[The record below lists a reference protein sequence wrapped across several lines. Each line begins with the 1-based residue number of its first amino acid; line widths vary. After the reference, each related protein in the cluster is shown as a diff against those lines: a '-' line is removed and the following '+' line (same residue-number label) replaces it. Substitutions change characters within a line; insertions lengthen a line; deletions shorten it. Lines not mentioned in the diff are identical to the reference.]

1 MWKLRAVDSD
11 PTVPLVFR
19 LLAGHMRTIG
29 RTSGANFIVDAP
41 LISRVH
47 EHLYFGAIDPSVD
60 LGVTF
65 DHIISLY
72 PFERYAFTNAQ
83 TFIEVQMDDVAR
95 IPDEEQ
101 LAMLALWVNQCR
113 RSGPTLVHC

>member
-29 RTSGANFIVDAP
+29 RTSGANFVVDAP

-47 EHLYFGAIDPSVD
+47 CRLIVANDGRVEVVD
-60 LGVTF
+60 L
-65 DHIISLY
+65 DS
-72 PFERYAFTNAQ
+72 TNG
-83 TFIEVQMDDVAR
+83 T
-95 IPDEEQ
+95 
-101 LAMLALWVNQCR
+101 WVNGERVQTAPLCEGNVLR
-113 RSGPTLVHC
+113 VGRVEFVLERD